1 MGEVKYTLGEL
12 IDKLP
17 SNWDEFKLSQYKRM
31 GGLFIS
37 DEAGDDSIFNGVEN
51 SISML
56 SVLLD
61 ISPEALKSLPFWVL
75 TRLSDRLSFTL
86 TAPVPKDESKYNWKG
101 VDEITTSDLLIMLKL
116 GNDLFVNSHEI
127 IKSFCKDNLNDKQ
140 IDDMPVSEVVTGFF
154 FLQMSVKKSM
164 EDIQKSLLKRIVILM
179 AKEKIKK
186 LQLFKQTKKK

>member
-1 MGEVKYTLGEL
+1 
-12 IDKLP
+12 
-17 SNWDEFKLSQYKRM
+17 
-31 GGLFIS
+31 
-37 DEAGDDSIFNGVEN
+37 
-51 SISML
+51 ML

-75 TRLSDRLSFTL
+75 TRLSDKLSFTL
-86 TAPVPKDESKYNWKG
+86 TSPVPKDKSNYNWKS

-116 GNDLFVNSHEI
+116 GNDLFGNSHEI
-127 IKSFCKDNLNDKQ
+127 IKSFCKDSLTDKQ